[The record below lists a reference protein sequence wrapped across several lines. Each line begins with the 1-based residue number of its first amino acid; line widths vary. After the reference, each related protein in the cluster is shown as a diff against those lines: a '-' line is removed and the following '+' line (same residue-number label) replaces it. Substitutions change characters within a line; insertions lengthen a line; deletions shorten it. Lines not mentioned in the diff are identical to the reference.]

1 MILGDPVQVPNISAK
16 VTLLSKVVWPAL
28 ATLVPAASTAA
39 FKWTQDHTTKQRSAQ
54 LTERISILA
63 KQIAELPVLPQS
75 GSGASVTAQ
84 AALSCEL
91 ESAIHELTAIQA
103 KVTIRRRLGLTTTA
117 AKIRAALLLYRPT
130 GMAAWTLHIAFYVY
144 SVLLILALIA
154 IMTDQSTPFI
164 SSVSDAFAFIFL
176 FAVFGTPPLI
186 LRYYAAK
193 IHARQFAQVQAQ
205 TTATTHGHIATAV
218 PTSGQVI

>member
-1 MILGDPVQVPNISAK
+1 MIFSDPVEVPNISAK

-28 ATLVPAASTAA
+28 ATLVPAVATAA
-39 FKWTQDHTTKQRSAQ
+39 FKWVQDHTTKQHSTQ
-54 LTERISILA
+54 LTERISALA

-75 GSGASVTAQ
+75 SSGSSVTPQ
-84 AALSCEL
+84 SALTCEM
-91 ESAIHELTAIQA
+91 ESAIRELTAIQA
-103 KVTIRRRLGLTTTA
+103 RVATRHRMGLTTTT
-117 AKIRAALLLYRPT
+117 AKIRAAFLLYRPK
-130 GMAAWTLHIAFYVY
+130 GLAAWTLHLTFYVY
-144 SVLLILALIA
+144 SFALVFA
-154 IMTDQSTPFI
+154 LVAVMTDQTSPFI

-193 IHARQFAQVQAQ
+193 IHAKQCVQVQAESLAAARMPV
-205 TTATTHGHIATAV
+205 ATPI